1 MNQTPLTG
9 VPQGSILGPLL
20 FLIDINDLSTISKD
34 FYPIMYAD
42 DSSFYLSG
50 PSPETLINIANTE
63 LTKVFQWL
71 IQNKLS
77 LNVKKSKYMFF
88 SKTKLKRYPDQELK
102 INGQPIEQTTHFKFL
117 GY

>member
-1 MNQTPLTG
+1 
-9 VPQGSILGPLL
+9 
-20 FLIDINDLSTISKD
+20 
-34 FYPIMYAD
+34 MYAD

-77 LNVKKSKYMFF
+77 LNVKSLNICFF
-88 SKTKLKRYPDQELK
+88 LRL
-102 INGQPIEQTTHFKFL
+102 N
-117 GY
+117 